1 MKLKKFPQSCAL
13 LTSKSGAKLLIDP
26 GKIDFDEA
34 FVPDWKSADAVLV
47 THRHSDHFYAELVS
61 ELGVKIYSTQEVKT
75 HNEGVNIEVVKSG
88 DKIKVKDFE
97 IEVVDAKHGFLP
109 KMKYNG
115 GEILENVGYIVSC
128 DGVSI
133 YFSSDT
139 ICFNNN
145 YRADYAFIAVTG
157 CGITMSAY
165 EAAFVVKDMG
175 AKLAI
180 ICHQDNTKLF
190 PKNTDY
196 IDKMMTENGVNY
208 IIPKYLEEIELK

>member
-13 LTSKSGAKLLIDP
+13 LTAKSGAKLLIDP
-26 GKIDFDEA
+26 GQIDFDEA
-34 FVPDWKSADAVLV
+34 YIADWKCADAVLV
-47 THRHSDHFYAELVS
+47 THRHSDHFYTKVVAELGS
-61 ELGVKIYSTQEVKT
+61 KIYSTQEVKA
-75 HNEGVNIEVVKSG
+75 HNRDIDIKVVKSG
-88 DKIKVKDFE
+88 DKFKVKDFE

-115 GEILENVGYIVSC
+115 GEILENVGYIIHC

-145 YRADYAFIAVTG
+145 YRADYIFVPATG
-157 CGITMSAY
+157 CGVTMSAY
-165 EAAFVVKDMG
+165 EAAFVAKDMG

-190 PKNTDY
+190 PKNTEY
-196 IDKMMTENGVNY
+196 IDKMMTENDVNY
-208 IIPKYLEEIELK
+208 IIPNYLEEIELK